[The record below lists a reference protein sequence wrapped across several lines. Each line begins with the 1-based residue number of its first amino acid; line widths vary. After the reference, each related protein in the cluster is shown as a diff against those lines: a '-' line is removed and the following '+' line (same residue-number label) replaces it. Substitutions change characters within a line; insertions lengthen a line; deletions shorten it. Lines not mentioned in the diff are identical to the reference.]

1 MPNAGVIFY
10 LFIFLSQYAFTK
22 ALGQLALMKNSNVGR
37 RTRTHD
43 LWWVMKQ
50 QSQPQSPPKYPMGFE
65 KVLEQRTLSRM
76 WIVRRELFFI
86 KNLFKSS
93 KCFHSRKSSHGVWS
107 AGHTT
112 RYFHTKFSHSVFVFL
127 NSLTSSL
134 LILSLAYQCLISSEF
149 SAVNYSTLGML
160 YH

>member
-1 MPNAGVIFY
+1 
-10 LFIFLSQYAFTK
+10 
-22 ALGQLALMKNSNVGR
+22 
-37 RTRTHD
+37 
-43 LWWVMKQ
+43 MKQ
-50 QSQPQSPPKYPMGFE
+50 QCQPQSPPKYPMGFE

-149 SAVNYSTLGML
+149 SDVNYSTFECCTTIVTLFFGEGSDRL
-160 YH
+160 CQVLVQFGLLNGILAISGDSL